1 MLMWLCSQEVT
12 KDQFGTLARNNP
24 LGFLSLLQVMPKEAS
39 LYFERPS
46 RGDVFTLFSIAVRL
60 AGAAGVP
67 ESIWSKSARGD
78 RPGIKVVDDVT

>member
-1 MLMWLCSQEVT
+1 MRLCSQEVT
-12 KDQFGTLARNNP
+12 EDQFGTLARNNP

-39 LYFERPS
+39 LYSQRPS
-46 RGDVFTLFSIAVRL
+46 RGDAFSVFSTAVRL

-78 RPGIKVVDDVT
+78 RPGTKRCR